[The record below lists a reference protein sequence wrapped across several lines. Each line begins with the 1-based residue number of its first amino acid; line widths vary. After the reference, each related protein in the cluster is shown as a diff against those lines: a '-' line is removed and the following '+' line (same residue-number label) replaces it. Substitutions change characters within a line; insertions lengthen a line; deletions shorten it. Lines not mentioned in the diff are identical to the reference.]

1 MNEGYIKLHRKIQD
15 SWIWGRRDEWKIAW
29 LWMLMQANWK
39 SDWSDKAG
47 RNIYLRAGEMVAARV
62 YLLKALQKL
71 NANYWTESAVRNFI
85 KQLKKHG
92 MIRTHNDQ
100 GLTII
105 SICNYESYNSE
116 NSKRVQATTKTHAK
130 YNQKNDQKK
139 AHLNSNKNQ
148 QVTRGQRPAKRPEER
163 PTTPQIATIKYKEEE
178 IKKRGIEFLK
188 NDRLSSRLHDM
199 GAERFDSQIRE
210 VVDYFNDYVGRNASI
225 DYGAWKPLRE
235 TVEHLSSG
243 RTTSEIKSAI
253 LASLQPLKQDDP
265 SMRSA
270 TSSGVVPGDVNEFNK
285 LAEIGKKLKP

>member
-105 SICNYESYNSE
+105 SICNYENTILKIPKGYRQRPKPPE
-116 NSKRVQATTKTHAK
+116 NTTRRTTRKKPTLTPIK
-130 YNQKNDQKK
+130 INKLKGGNDQQNDQKNDQQPPK
-139 AHLNSNKNQ
+139 S
-148 QVTRGQRPAKRPEER
+148 RP
-163 PTTPQIATIKYKEEE
+163 
-178 IKKRGIEFLK
+178 
-188 NDRLSSRLHDM
+188 
-199 GAERFDSQIRE
+199 
-210 VVDYFNDYVGRNASI
+210 
-225 DYGAWKPLRE
+225 
-235 TVEHLSSG
+235 
-243 RTTSEIKSAI
+243 
-253 LASLQPLKQDDP
+253 
-265 SMRSA
+265 
-270 TSSGVVPGDVNEFNK
+270 
-285 LAEIGKKLKP
+285 

>member
-1 MNEGYIKLHRKIQD
+1 MNEGFIKLHRKIRD
-15 SWIWGRRDEWKIAW
+15 SWIFRDKKEWFHAWIWMILEAEWKDQW
-29 LWMLMQANWK
+29 LTI
-39 SDWSDKAG
+39 SG
-47 RNIYLRAGEMVAARV
+47 RGIFVKRGQLAAPIRYLVRGFNGPKDDYWTISKVQYFMKR
-62 YLLKALQKL
+62 LQK
-71 NANYWTESAVRNFI
+71 E
-85 KQLKKHG
+85 G
-92 MIRTHNDQ
+92 MIKTEICTNIT
-100 GLTII
+100 LVT
-105 SICNYESYNSE
+105 ICNYDTYNNLEDKSRTKVVRSTPKSRTQNSTQSRTPKSNDNQSVKNTPPYGLSDTFSYD
-116 NSKRVQATTKTHAK
+116 T
-130 YNQKNDQKK
+130 
-139 AHLNSNKNQ
+139 
-148 QVTRGQRPAKRPEER
+148 PEKVVH
-163 PTTPQIATIKYKEEE
+163 KYKEEE

-270 TSSGVVPGDVNEFNK
+270 TSAGVVPGDVNEFNK